1 MEPRS
6 PPFGQ
11 PVRSGRRASQQVVLL
26 RGITRHAVAGG
37 RQQVAPRLA
46 ERRAPVSHVVG
57 RAPHPAHVLFER
69 NEVGDRIQLAVLIA
83 QRDGRTRRIDPFE
96 RRMQFADIGRH
107 VVAAHARRR
116 EKIPHI
122 TTEGW
127 LKFWAT
133 ISLQLLAGRSVRR
146 RGVGEVGDVAQ
157 IRRAR
162 AAAESIHDHAAPA
175 RRSRS

>member
-1 MEPRS
+1 MEPRL

-11 PVRSGRRASQQVVLL
+11 PVRSGRRASQQIVLL

-37 RQQVAPRLA
+37 RQQIAPRLV
-46 ERRAPVSHVVG
+46 ERLAPVSHVVG

-107 VVAAHARRR
+107 VVTALPDER
-116 EKIPHI
+116 KDPPHHHRGVV
-122 TTEGW
+122 EVLGDD
-127 LKFWAT
+127 LA
-133 ISLQLLAGRSVRR
+133 QLLAAVGAETLRR
-146 RGVGEVGDVAQ
+146 EVEDVAQ
-157 IRRAR
+157 IG
-162 AAAESIHDHAAPA
+162 
-175 RRSRS
+175 